1 MHSVFFVLIIIST
14 FNFQHFTKQGINK
27 KKWIN
32 LMCIC
37 SKILQHTLLN
47 YMTELIFEM
56 KKIFL
61 NKKVRSKIIV
71 LIQSISEKK
80 KEAHFI

>member
-1 MHSVFFVLIIIST
+1 
-14 FNFQHFTKQGINK
+14 
-27 KKWIN
+27 
-32 LMCIC
+32 MCIC

>member
-1 MHSVFFVLIIIST
+1 
-14 FNFQHFTKQGINK
+14 
-27 KKWIN
+27 
-32 LMCIC
+32 
-37 SKILQHTLLN
+37 
-47 YMTELIFEM
+47 MTELIFEM

-80 KEAHFI
+80 VSGSFYLNVETVEKNRQKLIFAISYNLDVFNLM